1 MPMSDAAVLP
11 SLSMLFVGLVVL
23 LLWKNKFKTKT
34 KIIFWGA
41 IAWIASILVKSIVA
55 VLFNQSL
62 YNILMPAGSYGPIV
76 FYIYIGLLTGIF
88 EIFIPLYI
96 ILKKRGLLQ
105 ELSDKNSQLGFGITF
120 GCTEAV
126 ILGIVGVISFAM
138 VASLGVN
145 APAAVV
151 DLYSKSASVY
161 FVNSFYSG
169 LERLLAIVI
178 HVFSTMLI
186 FFYIFRKNILYL
198 ASAVIYKTFIDGV
211 TAFFLL
217 SPIVFNLEVVEAIFA
232 VIALV
237 SIIVLRELLKIE
249 PAAKKPAKRSKRR
262 R

>member
-1 MPMSDAAVLP
+1 MLP
-11 SLSMLFVGLVVL
+11 SLSMFFVGLVVL

-34 KIIFWGA
+34 KIVFWGA

-62 YNILMPAGSYGPIV
+62 YNMLMPTGSYGPIV

-88 EIFIPLYI
+88 EIFIPMYI
-96 ILKKRGLLQ
+96 ILRKRGLLQ
-105 ELSDKNSQLGFGITF
+105 ALSDKNSQLGFGITF
-120 GCTEAV
+120 GCTEAI

-145 APAAVV
+145 VPAAVS
-151 DLYSKSASVY
+151 DMYSKSASVY
-161 FVNSFYSG
+161 VVNSFYSG
-169 LERLLAIVI
+169 MERLLAIVI

-198 ASAVIYKTFIDGV
+198 ASAVIYKTFVDGI

-217 SPIVFNLEVVEAIFA
+217 SSIVFNLEVVEAIFA

-237 SIIVLRELLKIE
+237 SIIVLWELLKLK
-249 PAAKKPAKRSKRR
+249 PFVKKIVKKKSAKRSKRKR
-262 R
+262 